1 MFRKFKNFK
10 YILFVLIFIFICINN
25 KKFYQKRDDI
35 HKIQNYIIINL
46 NEKLI
51 NSSNIFP
58 KVINPKISI
67 IISVY
72 NGKGYLKTALRSI
85 QNQDFKD
92 IEIIIIDDFSSDNSD
107 KLIKELMK
115 EDPRIVFLSN
125 KENKGALYTKTKGIL
140 HAKGKY
146 VMTLDVDDLYA
157 SEDAFSA
164 LYTEAEKYDLDIIGF
179 GSIINDIN
187 ILNKKITK
195 YNYFESQIIYQP
207 DISKRMYIKNKK
219 GEIQRLNNVIWCFF
233 YKTELFI
240 KIINKIE
247 NKFLNRVM
255 NVHDDMILFFL
266 LTRYAKKLKQIKR
279 IFHFVLIRHKPVE
292 PSIIYRLNERI
303 KERKKNNCFAYL
315 YYAEFLLLHT
325 QDTYYDK
332 EIASYELELWF
343 LDHECRNNTFIRN
356 FALNICKLYLNNKY
370 IKNKTKEKIKSFI
383 KEFRL
388 S

>member
-1 MFRKFKNFK
+1 
-10 YILFVLIFIFICINN
+10 
-25 KKFYQKRDDI
+25 
-35 HKIQNYIIINL
+35 
-46 NEKLI
+46 
-51 NSSNIFP
+51 
-58 KVINPKISI
+58 
-67 IISVY
+67 
-72 NGKGYLKTALRSI
+72 
-85 QNQDFKD
+85 
-92 IEIIIIDDFSSDNSD
+92 
-107 KLIKELMK
+107 MK
-115 EDPRIVFLSN
+115 EDPRIVFLQN

-157 SEDAFSA
+157 SEDAFST
-164 LYTEAEKYDLDIIGF
+164 LYSEAEKYNLDIIGF
-179 GSIINDIN
+179 GSIINDTN

-207 DISKRMYIKNKK
+207 DISKRMYIKDKK
-219 GEIQRLNNVIWCFF
+219 GDIARLNNVIWCFF

-240 KIINKIE
+240 KIIKEIE

-266 LTRYAKKLKQIKR
+266 LTRNAKKLKQIKR
-279 IFHFVLIRHKPVE
+279 IFHFVLIRPHPVE
-292 PSIIYRLNERI
+292 PSIIYRLKERI

-325 QDTYYDK
+325 KEAYNDK

-343 LDHECRNNTFIRN
+343 LDHECRNNTLVRN
-356 FALNICKLYLNNKY
+356 LALNICKLYLNNKY

-383 KEFRL
+383 KEFKG
-388 S
+388 